1 MESTKVWH
9 FYAVQGIIKN
19 LPLFSFADS
28 RSLPQIMFIALTSG
42 QVGLRELVASP
53 FMPESMN
60 LEVTGGCVVNSLSL
74 IRKFKGSNPGYN
86 I

>member
-1 MESTKVWH
+1 
-9 FYAVQGIIKN
+9 
-19 LPLFSFADS
+19 
-28 RSLPQIMFIALTSG
+28 MFIALTSG

-60 LEVTGGCVVNSLSL
+60 LEVTSGCVVNSLSL
-74 IRKFKGSNPGYN
+74 IRKVKGSNPGYN